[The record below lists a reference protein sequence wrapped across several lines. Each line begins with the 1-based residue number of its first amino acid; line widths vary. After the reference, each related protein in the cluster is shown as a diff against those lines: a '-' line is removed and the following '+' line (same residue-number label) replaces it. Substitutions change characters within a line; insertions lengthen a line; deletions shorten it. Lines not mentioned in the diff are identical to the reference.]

1 MDAERR
7 EFDNSDCYWG
17 GELDGIWDSKRI
29 ETNGLNHVK
38 LFLVLLKCNTL
49 IKINYGGYGILGNL
63 CLFLFLLF
71 SLLLLLSKSQGSG
84 IWQHICNK
92 NIHFRVN
99 SRLADTPL

>member
-29 ETNGLNHVK
+29 ETNCLNRVK
-38 LFLVLLKCNTL
+38 LLLVLLKCSTL

-63 CLFLFLLF
+63 CLFLFLLC
-71 SLLLLLSKSQGSG
+71 SLLLLPSKAQG
-84 IWQHICNK
+84 
-92 NIHFRVN
+92 
-99 SRLADTPL
+99 